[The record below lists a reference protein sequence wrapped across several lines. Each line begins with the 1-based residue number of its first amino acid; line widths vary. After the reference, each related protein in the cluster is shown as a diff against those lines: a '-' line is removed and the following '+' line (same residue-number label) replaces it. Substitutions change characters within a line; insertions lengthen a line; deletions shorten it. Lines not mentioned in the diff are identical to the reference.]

1 MEPDRIDKAKV
12 RNAWA
17 AAGYTCEL
25 WVGAPHQVWHD
36 FRHEIDER
44 ILMLDGR
51 VLVEMQG
58 RTILLQPGDEL
69 QIPAGIRH
77 TVRNGSPEPVRWLYG
92 YRTSS
97 DAADAKATAEHATS
111 QVTSSKHSTG

>member
-12 RNAWA
+12 RATWA
-17 AAGYTCEL
+17 AAGFTCEL

-36 FRHEIDER
+36 FRHEVDER
-44 ILMLDGR
+44 LLMLDGR
-51 VLVEMQG
+51 IQVEMQG
-58 RTILLQPGDEL
+58 RTIMLTPGDEL

-92 YRTSS
+92 YRNT
-97 DAADAKATAEHATS
+97 ADDQTATAEA
-111 QVTSSKHSTG
+111 GRDRIG

>member
-1 MEPDRIDKAKV
+1 MQPDRIDKAKV
-12 RNAWA
+12 RGTWA

-36 FRHEIDER
+36 FRHEVDER

-51 VLVEMQG
+51 VQVEMQG
-58 RTILLQPGDEL
+58 RTIMLLPGDEL

-92 YRTSS
+92 YRNGAGDQETR
-97 DAADAKATAEHATS
+97 AANEPDS
-111 QVTSSKHSTG
+111 LG